1 MATFVDHVTL
11 HLRAGNGGNGC
22 VSVKREKFKPLAG
35 PDGGNGGNGG
45 DIVLVAD
52 PQVTTLLGFHRSP
65 HRSSGNGGPGMGDH
79 RNGANGELMEL
90 SVPLGTVVK
99 DAEGNELSD
108 MTEPGFRL
116 VVAPGGQ
123 GGLGNAALASTKRK
137 APGFA
142 LLGTLGWEGDVQLVL
157 KTVADVALVGYPSA
171 GKSSL
176 IAAMSAA
183 RPKIADYPFTTLHP
197 NLGVVQAGES
207 RYTVADVPGLI
218 EGASEGKGLGLEF
231 LRHVERCT
239 ALLHVLDC
247 ATLEPGRDPL
257 SDLDVILGE
266 LAAYPVPEGQKPLL
280 ERPQLIA
287 LNKVDVP
294 EARELAGF
302 VRGDLEARGYRVF
315 EISTVSHEGLKQLN
329 YALAEVVETGR
340 VEAAAAAAAKPR
352 IVIRPKAVDD
362 GGFEVRVEGGSFGNI
377 YRILG
382 AKPERWVQQ
391 TDFTNDEAV
400 GFLADRLAKLG
411 IENELFKAGAVS
423 GSTVIIG
430 PGHGVVFDWEPT
442 LTSTAELITAPR
454 GTDARLDEPRRRT
467 SNERREEYFGRMDA
481 KAAARAELIRE
492 REAGLWHSEGDEF
505 DGNSD
510 TGTIDDL
517 AADVAT
523 TGDAA
528 TGEAATDKAAIDEAA
543 IVGATDGDTVNG
555 DTVNGDTVNGGVGVS
570 EGAEGEKE

>member
-52 PQVTTLLGFHRSP
+52 PQVTTLLGYHRSP

-79 RNGANGELMEL
+79 RNGATGETLEL

-99 DAEGNELSD
+99 DAEGTELSD
-108 MTEPGFRL
+108 MTVPGFRL
-116 VVAPGGQ
+116 IVGPGGQ
-123 GGLGNAALASTKRK
+123 GGLGNAALSSTKRK

-142 LLGTLGWEGDVQLVL
+142 LLGTFGWEGDVQLEL

-197 NLGVVQAGES
+197 NLGVVQAGEV

-257 SDLDVILGE
+257 SDLDVILTE

-287 LNKVDVP
+287 LNKIDVP
-294 EARELAGF
+294 EARDLAEF
-302 VRGDLEARGYRVF
+302 VRGDLEERGYRVF

-329 YALAEVVETGR
+329 YALAETVETGR
-340 VEAAAAAAAKPR
+340 AEAIEAELVKPR
-352 IVIRPKAVDD
+352 IIIRPKAVDD
-362 GGFEVRVEGGSFGNI
+362 GGFLVRVEGGTFGNI

-411 IENELFKAGAVS
+411 VENELFKAGAVS

-430 PGHGVVFDWEPT
+430 PGHGVIFDWEPT

-467 SNERREEYFGRMDA
+467 SNQRREEYFGRMDA

-492 REAGLWHSEGDEF
+492 REAGLW
-505 DGNSD
+505 
-510 TGTIDDL
+510 
-517 AADVAT
+517 AAD
-523 TGDAA
+523 
-528 TGEAATDKAAIDEAA
+528 GEEFSGEQD
-543 IVGATDGDTVNG
+543 GAEQDGAEQ
-555 DTVNGDTVNGGVGVS
+555 
-570 EGAEGEKE
+570 EGAQQESAKQESATQAGTNKESDAE

>member
-1 MATFVDHVTL
+1 MATFVDQVTL

-52 PQVTTLLGFHRSP
+52 PQVTTLLAYHRSP
-65 HRSSGNGGPGMGDH
+65 HRSSANGGPGMGDH
-79 RNGANGELMEL
+79 RNGYGSDVIEL

-99 DAEGNELSD
+99 DAEGNELAD
-108 MTEPGFRL
+108 MTEPGYRI

-142 LLGTLGWEGDVQLVL
+142 LLGTYGYEGDVYLEL

-176 IAAMSAA
+176 IAAISAA
-183 RPKIADYPFTTLHP
+183 RPKIADYPFTTLQP
-197 NLGVVQAGES
+197 NLGVVDAGEV

-247 ATLEPGRDPL
+247 ATLDPGRDPL
-257 SDLDVILGE
+257 SDLDIILGE
-266 LAAYPVPEGQKPLL
+266 LAAYPVPEGQTPLL

-287 LNKVDVP
+287 LNKIDVP
-294 EARELAGF
+294 EGRKLAAF
-302 VRGDLEARGYRVF
+302 VKADLEERGYRVF
-315 EISTVSHEGLKQLN
+315 EISTVSHEGLRQLN
-329 YALAEVVETGR
+329 FALAETVEAGR
-340 VEAAAAAAAKPR
+340 ISSAEAAALKPR
-352 IVIRPKAVDD
+352 IVIRPKPVDD
-362 GGFEVRVEGGSFGNI
+362 SGFIVRVEGGSFGNI
-377 YRILG
+377 FRILG

-391 TDFTNDEAV
+391 TDFKNDEAV

-411 IENELFKAGAVS
+411 TEDELFKAGAVA
-423 GSTVIIG
+423 GSTVVIG
-430 PGHGVVFDWEPT
+430 PGDGMIFDWEPT

-454 GTDARLDEPRRRT
+454 GTDSRMDDSKRRT
-467 SNERREEYFGRMDA
+467 SNERREEYLKRMDA
-481 KAAARAELIRE
+481 KSAARAELIRE
-492 REAGLWHSEGDEF
+492 REAGMWSTGEEEYNAGEGEVTENNAARRRAKEGD
-505 DGNSD
+505 
-510 TGTIDDL
+510 
-517 AADVAT
+517 
-523 TGDAA
+523 
-528 TGEAATDKAAIDEAA
+528 
-543 IVGATDGDTVNG
+543 
-555 DTVNGDTVNGGVGVS
+555 S
-570 EGAEGEKE
+570 E